1 MKDLRL
7 KHLFYTQTSVF
18 ENLNL
23 LFFVEKQNRPYV
35 EPNFKVGHWKIQQ
48 AWYSPLFSFK
58 PNLNT
63 FKVKR

>member
-23 LFFVEKQNRPYV
+23 LFFVENKI
-35 EPNFKVGHWKIQQ
+35 GHM
-48 AWYSPLFSFK
+48 
-58 PNLNT
+58 
-63 FKVKR
+63 